1 MNGPEDIRRA
11 LGRLA
16 LAMAVLGFASLALGA
31 GLLILGLAGGAAL
44 ALGGELGGGAGLS
57 ALAII
62 VGVVVAAGGIP
73 ELLAWYG
80 ISKRAPWG
88 RWLGIVVCTTML
100 AAFPLGTA
108 FGAWGLWVL
117 LSGHGVRAFGLQRSW
132 LGDGAALLVGW
143 FFMPDGDERSWRV
156 DRRGRR
162 HRRGRH
168 GGGGAL
174 LLLLLFIGV
183 CAFATCGSCASSFA
197 SGVSSAASG
206 GYGPGG
212 SSSAS
217 WRGEPGGAPAPV
229 DDSSTWGTSWGR
241 PAAAGAQAGS
251 WLRELGVLDAAATN
265 AAGASTG
272 GSGPGAPTPA
282 PPAPAAGDAA
292 APGAAT
298 ATGGGGT
305 PAPAPSAPPVPAPT
319 EPAPRQGTGEL
330 WVFEGADGVTHIVD
344 DPEKIPANRRHTARR
359 P

>member
-1 MNGPEDIRRA
+1 
-11 LGRLA
+11 
-16 LAMAVLGFASLALGA
+16 MAVLGFASLALGA
-31 GLLILGLAGGAAL
+31 GLLVLGLAGGTAL

-57 ALAII
+57 ALAILA
-62 VGVVVAAGGIP
+62 GVVVAAGGIP

-100 AAFPLGTA
+100 AGFPVGTA
-108 FGAWGLWVL
+108 FGAWGMWVL
-117 LSGHGVRAFGLQRSW
+117 LSGNGVRAFGLQRSW

-174 LLLLLFIGV
+174 LLLLLILGV
-183 CAFATCGSCASSFA
+183 CAFATCGSCTSSFA
-197 SGVSSAASG
+197 SGVSSSASG
-206 GYGPGG
+206 AGRPGGFGG
-212 SSSAS
+212 SSSATWNGGDPTGSPLPVPAGDASS
-217 WRGEPGGAPAPV
+217 WG
-229 DDSSTWGTSWGR
+229 STWDR
-241 PAAAGAQAGS
+241 PAAAGAQAGA
-251 WLRELGVLDAAATN
+251 WLRELGVLDAAG
-265 AAGASTG
+265 AGAPSHG
-272 GSGPGAPTPA
+272 APQASAPTPA
-282 PPAPAAGDAA
+282 QPVEAPAE
-292 APGAAT
+292 P
-298 ATGGGGT
+298 
-305 PAPAPSAPPVPAPT
+305 PS
-319 EPAPRQGTGEL
+319 RKGTGEL